1 MLSHRLRTALD
12 YNRGLPGPVRWARA
26 AAGLVGEAC
35 RAAFGW
41 AFEPAR
47 QWWAPPMLL
56 VAAAL
61 IFVLPQDAAIR
72 AWARSLP
79 LSGDFKRELEA
90 LQQFG
95 QASISVVI
103 ALAIILLDRPRRRRL
118 LDWIAGAILLGIA
131 VTVVKGLVGR
141 PRPSLSDATHAA
153 GPFGLYPLHQ
163 APTGTAN
170 GRWLLH
176 NGWSGGYDLAS
187 MPSRHA
193 AFATLAAV
201 FLSIAYPRLRPLAVA
216 LAVIVAS
223 ARVITDAHWASDV
236 LIGAALGLA
245 VALPCVRGYWG
256 VRTLDWL
263 WVRFIDRRATP
274 ALPRL
279 LEASR
284 R

>member
-1 MLSHRLRTALD
+1 MLSHSFRTALD
-12 YNRGLPGPVRWARA
+12 YNRGLPLPVRWARA
-26 AAGLVGEAC
+26 AAGLAGEAC

-47 QWWAPPMLL
+47 QWWALPMLV

-61 IFVLPQDAAIR
+61 IFVLPRDAAIR
-72 AWARSLP
+72 AWARSLAF
-79 LSGDFKRELEA
+79 SGDFKRELEA

-95 QASISVVI
+95 QASISVI
-103 ALAIILLDRPRRRRL
+103 IGLAIILLDRPRRRRV

-131 VTVVKGLVGR
+131 VTVVKGLIGR
-141 PRPSLSDATHAA
+141 PRPSLQDPTHAA

-176 NGWSGGYDLAS
+176 NGWTGGYDLAS

-201 FLSIAYPRLRPLAVA
+201 FLSIAYPRLRPIVA
-216 LAVIVAS
+216 MLAVIVAS

-236 LIGAALGLA
+236 LVGAALGIA

-256 VRTLDWL
+256 VRALDWL
-263 WVRFIDRRATP
+263 WVRLIDKRATP

-279 LEASR
+279 LEALR
-284 R
+284 G